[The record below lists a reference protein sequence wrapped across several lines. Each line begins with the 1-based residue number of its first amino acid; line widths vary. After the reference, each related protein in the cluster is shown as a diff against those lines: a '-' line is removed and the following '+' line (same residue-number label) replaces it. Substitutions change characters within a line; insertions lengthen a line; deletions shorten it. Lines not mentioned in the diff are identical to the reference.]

1 MVKEMEGSW
10 RGVERSWSPRE
21 QCGARHQEPSRRGF
35 LMEHKHV
42 RLPARDFQPLFITET
57 AKESW
62 SRIPECFEDL

>member
-10 RGVERSWSPRE
+10 RGA
-21 QCGARHQEPSRRGF
+21 GAELEPSRRGF